1 MVAFQTFSDSHAG
14 RHGFEVGFSKS
25 QKLFNRSSLYSGKDL
40 PTASQLIIHSFFC
53 SGGGKVFCD
62 QLLRV
67 SAAKY

>member
-1 MVAFQTFSDSHAG
+1 MLVDMD
-14 RHGFEVGFSKS
+14 FEVGFSKS